1 MITVSMTNEEAIL
14 FKKFQQVYSTFKVMD
29 ESGIF
34 NIRNGSAEVH
44 FDFDGNVREISRHDK
59 LYKK

>member
-1 MITVSMTNEEAIL
+1 MITIELKDSEAVL
-14 FKKFQQVYSTFKVMD
+14 FRKFQQVYSTFKVMD

-34 NIRNGSAEVH
+34 EIRNGSAEVH
-44 FDFDGNVREISRHDK
+44 FDNDGTVREIARHDK